1 MFTNTANSNSNVA
14 HPVALFRDHDIPIV
28 TPRQTKQ
35 LISLLL
41 YFRSSNSV
49 IEPGV
54 RNIRTYYPR
63 QEKTLK
69 LYTRKLT

>member
-1 MFTNTANSNSNVA
+1 MFSNTANSTSHVA

-41 YFRSSNSV
+41 YFRSSNNV
-49 IEPGV
+49 IETGV